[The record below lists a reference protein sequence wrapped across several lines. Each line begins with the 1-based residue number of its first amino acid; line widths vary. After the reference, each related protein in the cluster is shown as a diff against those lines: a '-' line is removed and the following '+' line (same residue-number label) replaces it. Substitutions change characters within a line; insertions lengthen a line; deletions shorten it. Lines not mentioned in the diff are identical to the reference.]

1 MKQHILISLNSHKS
15 SYETGKMLNSISK
28 VRWLYEVVAKTPR
41 WQALIIWNLS
51 QSAFISSPWHK
62 KCLWLKKDTPALVS
76 PSLLEQILKAYHV
89 PFHTLWNHPWCTAHL
104 LAEKRSVGRT
114 KKKKKKSTRVTPTT
128 AFHLW
133 VWGLF
138 VALQRFIIPEAIL
151 TSECQSKSV

>member
-114 KKKKKKSTRVTPTT
+114 KKKKKKINKSHTYHCIPFMSLR
-128 AFHLW
+128 
-133 VWGLF
+133 
-138 VALQRFIIPEAIL
+138 ALRSPAEIHNSRSNTDIWM
-151 TSECQSKSV
+151 SE